1 MVCMTALL
9 AGSIAVPTAFSA
21 PTAQAAEACR
31 SGIPTYVHD
40 VSGESGG
47 VLRKYLD
54 WDPLTGNAAGALLDT
69 GETAPLE
76 TYSEFFTGGRG
87 IIYVKTPEGALK
99 TYKDNSATGGSML
112 TPVRDYG
119 GNWNAYERMWSTGDN
134 RIFALH
140 QDGVLDV
147 YAVANPSSGSG
158 DITKVRTVPRND
170 PAVVAIAQADDVWSA
185 GQVVYTLRRGVVD
198 RYGEV
203 KAWRYSEIGFGSP
216 FPNGSTTVV
225 TGVDIKTRVGWS
237 PGPGTIYTVGD
248 NPDYT
253 GIATSYTGAAIMSVA
268 NPDVGAGIYGDVH
281 ADIAS
286 CLASPS
292 PEIKPSVRP
301 VPPETETPPKAVTDG
316 SPDPSPQDPTQ
327 FSGEFVLGDGSP
339 AAGLPVRVEALDV
352 TSGSSDD
359 EVQLITLGTTV
370 TAPDGTW
377 TVPLPPIL
385 PAIVKRAAAGNGG
398 IVNAM
403 ASVNG
408 KTSSGHMMRGTHMVT
423 AAPAA
428 APATARALV
437 AAAAEDGSE
446 PSKMR
451 PVTDDMRK
459 EQAQPTVA
467 QTNLSWASKDEE
479 VSVDLLGDKPLPEYQ
494 SDTAQ
499 GPQGDPY
506 VIDGVDTKSL
516 AVTPMDGGCDKTSE
530 KIIGNQIKYTTVAE
544 GHAYW
549 DAKATVDYDSKLS
562 SSVEVA
568 VKTGT
573 KWTIEGSV
581 ALGSAMSDASGYT
594 NKGPYFAKQW
604 KVPIEYTKIR
614 EKWTCNYGRDTFY
627 RYKIMG
633 GKYKVPFGGAV
644 GKSGKDVSNRD
655 GSVNYSNSP
664 KTHRAWVEAGSYFQI
679 SKNRSTKW
687 SGSVSA
693 FGVKLGASTQYDRDH
708 KQRITA
714 GNKKNARHDI
724 WGKND
729 RISGKP
735 GVFYSY

>member
-1 MVCMTALL
+1 MHTVCVTALL
-9 AGSIAVPTAFSA
+9 AGSIAVPTALSA

-40 VSGESGG
+40 VTGESG

-54 WDPLTGNAAGALLDT
+54 WDPLTGNAKGALLDT

-99 TYKDNSATGGSML
+99 TYKDNSATGGNML

-140 QDGVLDV
+140 QDGALEV

-158 DITKVRTVPRND
+158 AITKVRTVPRTD
-170 PAVVAIAQADDVWSA
+170 PAVAAIAQADDVWSA
-185 GQVVYTLRRGVVD
+185 GQVVYTLKRGVAD

-203 KAWRYSEIGFGSP
+203 KAWRYSDSGSGSP
-216 FPNGSTTVV
+216 FPNGSTTVITTV
-225 TGVDIKTRVGWS
+225 GTKTMRGWS

-253 GIATSYTGAAIMSVA
+253 GIATSYTGTAIMDIA

-292 PEIKPSVRP
+292 PDIKPSARP
-301 VPPETETPPKAVTDG
+301 LPPETETPPKAVTDG
-316 SPDPSPQDPTQ
+316 SPDPSPQNPTR
-327 FSGEFVLGDGSP
+327 FSGEFVLGDGRP
-339 AAGLPVRVEALDV
+339 AAGLPVRVEAVDV
-352 TSGSSDD
+352 TSDSDD
-359 EVQLITLGTTV
+359 EVQLVTLGTTV

-377 TVPLPPIL
+377 TVPLPATL
-385 PAIVKRAAAGNGG
+385 PESVKRAAADNGG
-398 IVNAM
+398 IINAM

-423 AAPAA
+423 AAPAT

-437 AAAAEDGSE
+437 AAAAEGGSE

-451 PVTDDMRK
+451 PVTDDMLK

-467 QTNLSWASKDEE
+467 QTNLSWASRDEQ
-479 VSVDLLGDKPLPEYQ
+479 VSVDTLGDKPLPEYQ
-494 SDTAQ
+494 SDTVRE
-499 GPQGDPY
+499 PQGDPY
-506 VIDGVDTKSL
+506 VVDGVDTKSL
-516 AVTPMDGGCDKTSE
+516 VVTPMDGGCDKTSE
-530 KIIGNQIKYTTVAE
+530 TVIGTQIKYTTIAE

-573 KWTIEGSV
+573 TWTIEGSV
-581 ALGSAMSDASGYT
+581 TLGSAMSTTTGYA

-604 KVPIEYTKIR
+604 KVPIEYKKIR
-614 EKWTCNYGRDTFY
+614 EKWTCNYGRTTYY

-633 GKYKVPFGGAV
+633 SKYKVPFGGAV
-644 GKSGKDVSNRD
+644 GKYGKDVRNRD
-655 GSVNYSNSP
+655 GDVPYSKSP
-664 KTHRAWVEAGSYFQI
+664 KTHRAWVPRGAYFQI

-687 SGSVSA
+687 SGAVSA
-693 FGVKLGASTQYDRDH
+693 YGIKLGGSTQYDRDH

-714 GNKKNARHDI
+714 GDKNARHDI

-729 RISGKP
+729 RVDGKP